1 VSAEVNGI
9 TESDGASRRR
19 RAQGAKADALQ
30 DALTAMDPQMAEW
43 ANEFVFGQVWKPG
56 PLSFEEQ
63 LLVAVVALGAT
74 GNALQLKNYLH
85 GALQGGM
92 DKEKIG
98 QALRMLTVY
107 AGFPRAIDALNVLD
121 QCVSAHERNA
131 TL

>member
-1 VSAEVNGI
+1 MAAMNGI
-9 TESDGASRRR
+9 VESEGAARRR

-30 DALTAMDPQMAEW
+30 DALASMDPQMAEW

-63 LLVAVVALGAT
+63 LLVAIVALGAT
-74 GNALQLKNYLH
+74 NNAGQLKNYVH
-85 GALQGGM
+85 GALQSGM

-107 AGFPRAIDALNVLD
+107 AGFPYAINALTVLTE
-121 QCVSAHERNA
+121 CVSAHERNA
-131 TL
+131 TR

>member
-1 VSAEVNGI
+1 MTAMNGI
-9 TESDGASRRR
+9 VESEGVARRR
-19 RAQGAKADALQ
+19 RAQGAKTDALQ
-30 DALTAMDPQMAEW
+30 DALASMDPQMAEW

-63 LLVAVVALGAT
+63 LLVAIVALGAT
-74 GNALQLKNYLH
+74 NNAGQLKNYVH

-107 AGFPRAIDALNVLD
+107 AGFPYAINALTVLTE
-121 QCVSAHERNA
+121 CVSAHERNA
-131 TL
+131 MR